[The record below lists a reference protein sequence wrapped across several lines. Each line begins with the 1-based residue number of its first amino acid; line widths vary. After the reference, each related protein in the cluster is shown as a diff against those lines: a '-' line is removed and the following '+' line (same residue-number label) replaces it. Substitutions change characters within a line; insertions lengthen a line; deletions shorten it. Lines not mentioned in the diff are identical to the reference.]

1 MFTQDSIV
9 TPVGVTRRVA
19 AIKGPIK
26 SVSRRLKNGSL
37 ALNDSEDDVN
47 SMHRAMNSVLLVAQF
62 FALCPVQGITSS
74 RPADLR
80 FRWRSF
86 RVIYTII
93 VILAFMVSLGFTIS
107 WYLIVGFTFKT
118 SGSLVFYLTGTLC
131 CCMFL
136 KMATKWPGLALLW
149 HQTER
154 SQMHYGYP
162 DHLRFK
168 IRTMA
173 AIIATVAF
181 CEYLLS
187 HANSLYRASQCA
199 SSTADLIKRY
209 FIVSHRHVFGVVRFS
224 YGMAVFT
231 ALCNF
236 IGAFYWS
243 FANLFVMIIS
253 VALASRFRLL
263 NKSLKQVHGKVMSQ
277 NFWRSTREDYNALSF
292 LTSNVDKCVSSIIL
306 LCFATNLFFICEQ
319 LLNMSYSASA
329 VQNTYF
335 YVSFSY
341 LIIRTVA
348 MALYAASVYDD
359 SRVAKDVLY
368 SVPAHN
374 YQIEIHRF
382 LVQVATDNISLT
394 GLNFFPVTRTVLLTL
409 AGTIVTYEV
418 VLVQFGTT
426 SDNSS
431 SNMTEL
437 CLYLTRSQF

>member
-1 MFTQDSIV
+1 MFTHDSTV

-19 AIKGPIK
+19 AIKGPINNI
-26 SVSRRLKNGSL
+26 SRRLKNGPL

-47 SMHRAMNSVLLVAQF
+47 SMHRAMNSILLVAQF

-80 FRWRSF
+80 FVSNLKRS
-86 RVIYTII
+86 
-93 VILAFMVSLGFTIS
+93 
-107 WYLIVGFTFKT
+107 LI
-118 SGSLVFYLTGTLC
+118 FYLTGALC

-136 KMATKWPGLALLW
+136 KMATKWPRLVLLW

-173 AIIATVAF
+173 VVIATVAF

-187 HANSLYRASQCA
+187 NANALYIASQCA

-231 ALCNF
+231 KLCNF

-263 NKSLKQVHGKVMSQ
+263 NKSLKQVHGKVMPQ

-292 LTSNVDKCVSSIIL
+292 LTSNVDNCVSSIIL
-306 LCFATNLFFICEQ
+306 LCFATNLFFICQQ
-319 LLNMSYSASA
+319 LLNSMSVMLLEMNNIRENETNSARKAENPHDNVVLRRVLDVKTGCECSETRYFDQVPKSA
-329 VQNTYF
+329 V
-335 YVSFSY
+335 
-341 LIIRTVA
+341 
-348 MALYAASVYDD
+348 VY
-359 SRVAKDVLY
+359 
-368 SVPAHN
+368 
-374 YQIEIHRF
+374 
-382 LVQVATDNISLT
+382 T
-394 GLNFFPVTRTVLLTL
+394 
-409 AGTIVTYEV
+409 
-418 VLVQFGTT
+418 
-426 SDNSS
+426 
-431 SNMTEL
+431 
-437 CLYLTRSQF
+437 